1 MHNMN
6 WDDLRILLAVADTGS
21 QSAAALKL
29 GVNQTTISRRLR
41 QLEEDSA
48 IPLLE
53 RQRTGYR
60 FTEDAQLLVDQ
71 ARKIEQHVLDIAR
84 KQANR
89 SRDTLQGRVV
99 IHSTDMVLRYLI
111 APMLERFYQQYPGID
126 LVLLTGDDLISLS
139 HMEADIAIRYVRSEQ
154 LDIVQKRLFTFQYHY
169 FASPDYLERHPV
181 DPSVPLTGH
190 QLLKFEHPVYR
201 TSPEQLRHFEDNEIV
216 LRSNYTEFIIDACR
230 RGHGLMS
237 LQRQFGVHI
246 EGLQEVG
253 LPAHREVPLWLAC
266 HRDNRKLPAIR
277 AVLDFIGEYTQDWL
291 NENEPTYT
299 S

>member
-1 MHNMN
+1 MHDMN

-21 QSAAALKL
+21 QSAAASQL

-41 QLEEDSA
+41 QLEEDYGV
-48 IPLLE
+48 PLLE
-53 RQRTGYR
+53 RQRTGYT
-60 FTEDAQLLVDQ
+60 FTPEAQLLIDQ

-84 KQANR
+84 KRANR

-111 APMLERFYQQYPGID
+111 APMLERFYQKYPAID

-181 DPSVPLTGH
+181 DLSEPLKGH
-190 QLLKFEHPVYR
+190 QLLKFEHPAYR
-201 TSPEQLRHFEDNEIV
+201 PSPEQLRHFEDNMIV
-216 LRSNYTEFIIDACR
+216 LRSNYIEFMIDACR

-237 LQRQFGVHI
+237 LQRQFGIRI

-277 AVLDFIGEYTQDWL
+277 AVLDFISEFTEIWL
-291 NENEPTYT
+291 KEDR
-299 S
+299 SKSA